1 MVLCNI
7 FTCQT
12 PGIRFLYGRM
22 TQKTPAIVLVHP
34 QLGENIGMCARAMF
48 NCGLTDLRIVAPR
61 DGWPSEKAVSAS
73 SGALEKGVIA
83 TVYQSTTEAV
93 ADCNYILATT
103 ARPRDMV
110 KEVFTPRAAA
120 AKLRNESKAAVLFG
134 AERTGLVNE
143 DIAIAN
149 GVITIPLNPGFTS
162 LNIAQAVLLVAYE
175 WFTAADT
182 TPPAQLI
189 AGDTEIASAQE
200 IAELVTRLEGEMDKG
215 GFFRSPELRPTLV
228 RNLQALFAR
237 TRMTSQE
244 ASTFHGIIS
253 ALIRNRA

>member
-1 MVLCNI
+1 MS
-7 FTCQT
+7 
-12 PGIRFLYGRM
+12 
-22 TQKTPAIVLVHP
+22 TPAIILVNP

-48 NCGLTDLRIVAPR
+48 NCGLTDLRIVNPR

-73 SGALEKGVIA
+73 SGALMEDLVSKSDQTTKKGVIA
-83 TVYQSTTEAV
+83 RVYDSTANAI
-93 ADCNYILATT
+93 ADCQYVLATT

-110 KEVFTPRAAA
+110 KEIFTPRGAAA
-120 AKLRNESKAAVLFG
+120 ALRKEEGPCAILFG

-175 WFTAADT
+175 WFTAAGVVPASQLDT
-182 TPPAQLI
+182 
-189 AGDTEIASAQE
+189 GDSEIASAKD
-200 IAELVTRLEGEMDKG
+200 IAELVARLETEMDRG
-215 GFFRSPELRPTLV
+215 GFFRSPDMRPTLV

-237 TRMTSQE
+237 TRITFQE
-244 ASTFHGIIS
+244 AQTFHGIIS
-253 ALIRNRA
+253 SLISLRKKS

>member
-1 MVLCNI
+1 
-7 FTCQT
+7 
-12 PGIRFLYGRM
+12 M
-22 TQKTPAIVLVHP
+22 TGPAIILVHP

-48 NCGLTDLRIVAPR
+48 NCGLTDLRLVAPR
-61 DGWPSEKAVSAS
+61 DGWPSEKAVASS

-83 TVYQSTTEAV
+83 RVYETTAQAV
-93 ADCNYILATT
+93 ADCDYILATT

-110 KEVFTPRAAA
+110 KEVFTPREAAQKIRA
-120 AKLRNESKAAVLFG
+120 ETRAGILFG
-134 AERTGLVNE
+134 AERTGLHND
-143 DIAIAN
+143 DIAIAT

-182 TPPAQLI
+182 TAPAQLVS
-189 AGDTEIASAQE
+189 GESEIASAKE
-200 IAELVTRLEGEMDKG
+200 IADLVGRLEGEMEAG

-253 ALIRNRA
+253 ALIGLRRK

>member
-1 MVLCNI
+1 MSAL
-7 FTCQT
+7 
-12 PGIRFLYGRM
+12 
-22 TQKTPAIVLVHP
+22 PAIVLVNP

-48 NCGLTDLRIVAPR
+48 NCGLTDLRIVNPR
-61 DGWPSEKAVSAS
+61 DGWPSDKAVSAS

-83 TVYQSTTEAV
+83 TLYGSTADAV
-93 ADCNYILATT
+93 ADCDYIFATT

-110 KEVFTPRAAA
+110 KEVFTPREA
-120 AKLRNESKAAVLFG
+120 AKRARSEKRVAFLFG
-134 AERTGLVNE
+134 AERTGLHND

-149 GVITIPLNPGFTS
+149 GVITIPLNPDFTS

-175 WFTAADT
+175 WFTAGDT
-182 TPPAQLI
+182 TAPVQLVS
-189 AGDTEIASAQE
+189 GDSDVATAKE
-200 IAELVTRLEGEMDKG
+200 IAELVGRLEDEMDKG
-215 GFFRSPELRPTLV
+215 GFFRSPDLRPTLV

-253 ALIRNRA
+253 ALIGLRKKAA